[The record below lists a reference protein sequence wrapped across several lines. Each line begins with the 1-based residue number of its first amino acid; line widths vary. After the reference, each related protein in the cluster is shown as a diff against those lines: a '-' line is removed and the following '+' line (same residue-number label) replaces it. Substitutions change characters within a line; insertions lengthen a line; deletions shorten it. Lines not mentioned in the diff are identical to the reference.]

1 MKKLFLMAT
10 LVAAFM
16 LSSCSKTPKP
26 ILQIADEFRTE
37 MAEQSDEGMAFQ
49 SVELEDHAIVITA
62 ELDESSFEG
71 MSFKDAFAIVG
82 VDEEFLT
89 NEMKKNF
96 FEDLDEQDK
105 EQIEAL
111 RKYQYDIVFRFVGSE
126 SKDVMEAKLSYEDLP
141 KF

>member
-1 MKKLFLMAT
+1 MKKLFFLAT
-10 LVAAFM
+10 IVAAFM
-16 LSSCSKTPKP
+16 LVSCSKTPKP

-37 MAEQSDEGMAFQ
+37 MAEQSEDGLAFQ

-82 VDEEFLT
+82 VDEEFLS
-89 NEMKKNF
+89 NEMLKSM
-96 FEDLDEQDK
+96 FEDLDEEDK

-111 RKYQYDIVFRFVGSE
+111 RKYEYNLVFRFVGSE
-126 SKDVMEAKLSYEDLP
+126 SKEVMEAVVSYEDLP